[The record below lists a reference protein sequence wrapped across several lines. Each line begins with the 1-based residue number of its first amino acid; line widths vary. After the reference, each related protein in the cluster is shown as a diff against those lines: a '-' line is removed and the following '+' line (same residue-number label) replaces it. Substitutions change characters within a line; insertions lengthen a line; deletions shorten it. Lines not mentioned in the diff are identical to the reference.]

1 MVYPPYLW
9 WFGEGVYGIVLPTY
23 EFTRHWARG
32 FQAQFDEYLPPKRN
46 VNWTC
51 KNLGFRILTGKI
63 HQLLSIGCWNDSG
76 TTKRMLQATK
86 TQCSQG
92 IAAWA
97 RDGSKILHPKK
108 WGCAPNSRSFTNS
121 KLEIHQPSIGV
132 KFWLGKMECLKPEK
146 DQWPRLRDNCRLK
159 QQTWV
164 ISQEREC
171 GRINNHLVATP
182 YVIFH

>member
-1 MVYPPYLW
+1 MVYC
-9 WFGEGVYGIVLPTY
+9 FTHIRRV
-23 EFTRHWARG
+23 TRHWARG

-76 TTKRMLQATK
+76 TKKRMLRPTK
-86 TQCSQG
+86 TKCSQG

-97 RDGSKILHPKK
+97 RDGSKIVHPKK
-108 WGCAPNSRSFTNS
+108 WGLTNSRSFTNS

-146 DQWPRLRDNCRLK
+146 DQWPRQLQIETTNLRDFARKRMWWN
-159 QQTWV
+159 QQSSGGYAIRQTTSTNR
-164 ISQEREC
+164 IGKC
-171 GRINNHLVATP
+171 GQWR
-182 YVIFH
+182 

>member
-1 MVYPPYLW
+1 MNGLSTLFMVIWGRGLW
-9 WFGEGVYGIVLPTY
+9 HCFTHIRRV
-23 EFTRHWARG
+23 TRHWAQG

-51 KNLGFRILTGKI
+51 QNRGFRILITHKI

-76 TTKRMLQATK
+76 TKKRMVRPNKTK
-86 TQCSQG
+86 CSQG

-97 RDGSKILHPKK
+97 RDGSKIVHPKK
-108 WGCAPNSRSFTNS
+108 WGLTNSRSFTNS

-146 DQWPRLRDNCRLK
+146 DQ
-159 QQTWV
+159 
-164 ISQEREC
+164 
-171 GRINNHLVATP
+171 
-182 YVIFH
+182 